1 YRNLANCYVVDVTEV
16 NAYLVSVFNAV
27 IMEKSALESITKEG

>member
-1 YRNLANCYVVDVTEV
+1 
-16 NAYLVSVFNAV
+16 VSVFNAV

>member
-1 YRNLANCYVVDVTEV
+1 MLVDVTEV

-27 IMEKSALESITKEG
+27 IMEKSVLESITKEG